1 MSILEIKALKKFY
14 TKDKMVL
21 KGMDAHINEG
31 EFVVVIGPSGAG
43 KSTFIRCMNGMV
55 NLSSGEII
63 FDGEEMSK
71 LRGKKLRRARA
82 KIGMIFQHYN
92 LIGRTN
98 VIKNVLHGKLGQV
111 SFIQSAF
118 GLYAEKDKQEAYQ
131 LLKTVGLS
139 EHIYKKAKDLS
150 GGQMQR
156 VGICR
161 AMMQNPKLL
170 LADEP
175 IASLD
180 PKSAQL
186 VMDLIYQMVKER
198 DLTCIMNLH
207 QVDVAKKYAT
217 RIIGIKDG
225 QIVYDGRPEALTD
238 AMINHIYEGKEAEMH
253 LPSEGANRELQG
265 AAAFDLLNNNLKP
278 QGA

>member
-1 MSILEIKALKKFY
+1 MEDMKMSILQVKDLKKSY
-14 TKDKMVL
+14 VKDKLVL
-21 KGMDAHINEG
+21 KGLDFEIEEG

-43 KSTFIRCMNGMV
+43 KSTFIRCINKMV
-55 NLSSGEII
+55 DLTSGELV
-63 FDGEEMSK
+63 FDNQKISGLK
-71 LRGKKLRRARA
+71 GKRLRHMRA

-98 VIKNVLHGKLGQV
+98 VIKNVLHGRLGQI
-111 SFIQSAF
+111 SFVKSAF
-118 GLYAEKDKQEAYQ
+118 GLYSGQEKQDAYQ

-161 AMMQNPKLL
+161 AMMQNPRLL

-186 VMDLIYQMVKER
+186 VMDLIRDMVQER
-198 DLTCIMNLH
+198 NLTCIMNLH
-207 QVDVAKKYAT
+207 QVDFAKKYAS

-225 QIVYDGRPEALTD
+225 LVVYDGSPQDLSDET
-238 AMINHIYEGKEAEMH
+238 INFIYEGKEEEM
-253 LPSEGANRELQG
+253 ELKKETG
-265 AAAFDLLNNNLKP
+265 GVGLGNLVP
-278 QGA
+278 QGAN